1 MFEFINTRAAG
12 WLLFFI
18 SRGLNQN
25 FNSCKEHQYPKK
37 LLKPPKKFPYLSS
50 IFDVP
55 VLCAGGSS
63 CC

>member
-25 FNSCKEHQYPKK
+25 FNSCKEYQ
-37 LLKPPKKFPYLSS
+37 
-50 IFDVP
+50 
-55 VLCAGGSS
+55 
-63 CC
+63 